1 MTRAYSESY
10 LSDAKDRLSQF
21 FDYLIK
27 DCGMKADWVASIFLS
42 SRYAEQF
49 ERGTPAILAGMS
61 GIELA
66 RVVVEATYKKKKLPE
81 PRYSEGLSPEYWAG
95 WALAEYQWYSG
106 MRFKDIFERV
116 KLSEIIPMY
125 SVYHEMDISKFI
137 ETMDE
142 RCSTALSECRL
153 KKLRESR
160 LYALPC
166 AVMFALGAYIV
177 VSSGSR
183 GGLLA
188 LIVTVLSFV
197 FFNAK
202 SGKQRVNDIDKAQA
216 QTIYKLSR
224 VIGCSMEDLLEKP
237 ME

>member
-10 LSDAKDRLSQF
+10 LSDAKVRLSQF
-21 FDYLIK
+21 FDYLIN

-42 SRYAEQF
+42 SGYAEQF
-49 ERGTPAILAGMS
+49 ERGNPAILAGMS

-66 RVVVEATYKKKKLPE
+66 RVVVEVTYKKKKLPE

-106 MRFKDIFERV
+106 KRFRDIFEHV

-125 SVYHEMDISKFI
+125 SVYHEMDVSKFI

-142 RCSTALSECRL
+142 RCSTELPECRL

-160 LYALPC
+160 GLSQAEL
-166 AVMFALGAYIV
+166 AKISG
-177 VSSGSR
+177 VSLRS
-183 GGLLA
+183 
-188 LIVTVLSFV
+188 IQMYE
-197 FFNAK
+197 
-202 SGKQRVNDIDKAQA
+202 QRVNDIDKAQA

-224 VIGCSMEDLLEKP
+224 VIGCAMEDLLEKP

>member
-10 LSDAKDRLSQF
+10 LSDAKDRLSQL
-21 FDYLIK
+21 FDYLIN
-27 DCGMKADWVASIFLS
+27 DCDMKADWVASIFLS
-42 SRYAEQF
+42 SGYAEQF
-49 ERGTPAILAGMS
+49 ERGNPALLAGMS

-66 RVVVEATYKKKKLPE
+66 RAVVEATYKKKKLPE

-106 MRFKDIFERV
+106 KRFKDIFEHV
-116 KLSEIIPMY
+116 KLSDIISMY
-125 SVYHEMDISKFI
+125 SVYHEMDVSKFI

-142 RCSTALSECRL
+142 RCSTALPECRL

-160 LYALPC
+160 GLSQAEL
-166 AVMFALGAYIV
+166 ARISG
-177 VSSGSR
+177 VSLRS
-183 GGLLA
+183 
-188 LIVTVLSFV
+188 IQMYE
-197 FFNAK
+197 
-202 SGKQRVNDIDKAQA
+202 QRVNDIDKAQA

>member
-1 MTRAYSESY
+1 MTHAYSESY

-42 SRYAEQF
+42 SGYAEQF
-49 ERGTPAILAGMS
+49 ERGNPAILAGMS

-66 RVVVEATYKKKKLPE
+66 RAVTEATYRKKKLPE
-81 PRYSEGLSPEYWAG
+81 PGYSEGLSPEYWAG

-106 MRFKDIFERV
+106 KRFKDIFEHV

-125 SVYHEMDISKFI
+125 LVYHEMDISKFI
-137 ETMDE
+137 ETMGE
-142 RCSTALSECRL
+142 RCSTALPECRL

-160 LYALPC
+160 GLSQAEL
-166 AVMFALGAYIV
+166 AKISG
-177 VSSGSR
+177 VSLRS
-183 GGLLA
+183 
-188 LIVTVLSFV
+188 IQMYE
-197 FFNAK
+197 
-202 SGKQRVNDIDKAQA
+202 QRVNDIDKAQA

-224 VIGCSMEDLLEKP
+224 VIGCAMEDLLEKP

>member
-1 MTRAYSESY
+1 MTHAYSESY

-21 FDYLIK
+21 FDYLIN

-42 SRYAEQF
+42 SGYAEQF
-49 ERGTPAILAGMS
+49 ERGNPAILAGMS

-66 RVVVEATYKKKKLPE
+66 RVVVKATYKKKKLPE

-106 MRFKDIFERV
+106 KRFKDIFEHV
-116 KLSEIIPMY
+116 KMSEIIPMY
-125 SVYHEMDISKFI
+125 SVYHEMDVSKFI

-160 LYALPC
+160 GLSQAEL
-166 AVMFALGAYIV
+166 AKI
-177 VSSGSR
+177 SGISLR
-183 GGLLA
+183 S
-188 LIVTVLSFV
+188 IQMYE
-197 FFNAK
+197 
-202 SGKQRVNDIDKAQA
+202 QRVNDIDKAQA
-216 QTIYKLSR
+216 QTVYKLSR
-224 VIGCSMEDLLEKP
+224 VIGCAVEDLLEKP

>member
-42 SRYAEQF
+42 SGYAEQF
-49 ERGTPAILAGMS
+49 ERGNPAILAGMS

-106 MRFKDIFERV
+106 KRFKDIFEHV
-116 KLSEIIPMY
+116 KLSDIISMY
-125 SVYHEMDISKFI
+125 SVYHEMDVSKFI

-142 RCSTALSECRL
+142 RCSTALPECRL

-160 LYALPC
+160 GLSQAEL
-166 AVMFALGAYIV
+166 ARISG
-177 VSSGSR
+177 VSLRS
-183 GGLLA
+183 
-188 LIVTVLSFV
+188 IQMYE
-197 FFNAK
+197 
-202 SGKQRVNDIDKAQA
+202 QRVNDIDKAQA

>member
-1 MTRAYSESY
+1 MTHAYSESY

-21 FDYLIK
+21 FDYLIN

-42 SRYAEQF
+42 SGYAEQF
-49 ERGTPAILAGMS
+49 ERGNPAILAGMS

-106 MRFKDIFERV
+106 MHFKDIFERV

-160 LYALPC
+160 GLSQAEL
-166 AVMFALGAYIV
+166 AKISG
-177 VSSGSR
+177 VSLRS
-183 GGLLA
+183 
-188 LIVTVLSFV
+188 IQMYE
-197 FFNAK
+197 
-202 SGKQRVNDIDKAQA
+202 QRVNDIDKAQA

-224 VIGCSMEDLLEKP
+224 VIGCAMEDLLEKP

>member
-1 MTRAYSESY
+1 
-10 LSDAKDRLSQF
+10 
-21 FDYLIK
+21 
-27 DCGMKADWVASIFLS
+27 MKADWVASIFLS
-42 SRYAEQF
+42 SGYAEQF
-49 ERGTPAILAGMS
+49 ERGNPAILAGMS

-160 LYALPC
+160 GLSQAEL
-166 AVMFALGAYIV
+166 AKISG
-177 VSSGSR
+177 VSLRS
-183 GGLLA
+183 
-188 LIVTVLSFV
+188 IQMYE
-197 FFNAK
+197 
-202 SGKQRVNDIDKAQA
+202 QRVNDIDKAQA